1 MPLFSSV
8 VVGETGG
15 GDVAVGGDVDDVVV
29 SIVEVVDF
37 GKDVVDE
44 TNVVDSITSSKYTV
58 INLITHK
65 NSDHSNSNHLKFKT
79 TLNSEEEDV
88 IRYQH
93 FHTPRL
99 ESIQLSVSGCH
110 GNKHIFQDIL
120 LYFKRYELI

>member
-29 SIVEVVDF
+29 SIVEVVDV

-110 GNKHIFQDIL
+110 GNKHFFSMTFCCIS
-120 LYFKRYELI
+120 RYELI